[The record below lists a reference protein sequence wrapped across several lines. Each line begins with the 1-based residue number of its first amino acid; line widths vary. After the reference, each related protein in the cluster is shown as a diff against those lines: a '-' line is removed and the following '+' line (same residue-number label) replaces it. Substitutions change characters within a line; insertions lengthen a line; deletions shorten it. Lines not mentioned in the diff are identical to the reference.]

1 MQRPLY
7 TTPLVL
13 LVLAILLAWGDT
25 PATSNDEVPARVLS
39 DAAKRFLLRVETPPG
54 NPFGLRRN
62 PFGRRSRQTL
72 NDAGEIVA
80 LDLRGVAIEPSDT
93 QTIAEFKRLRVLNLA
108 NTNVSDA
115 DLEPLTSLPRLEKL
129 SLTGTKT
136 TDAGAVHI
144 AQMKSLT
151 NIDLCNTAI
160 THKALSRLA
169 ALPVLQHLDLAR
181 TRLTDESA
189 ESFKGLTSLTSIKLS
204 ETKVGDSVL
213 KTLAML
219 PLLRGVTL
227 DETAVTEA
235 GLEHLAQL
243 ERLRWMASDEL
254 TIREFVDRVSQ
265 EADHD
270 PSMMT
275 CFGVTLPRSG
285 DLSTRSIVQHP
296 VTPKDKDHLR
306 TRWRAEWDWKSD
318 LKGRGLYAEIAIQQR
333 TVIVTSA
340 GILD

>member
-54 NPFGLRRN
+54 NPFGPRRN

-80 LDLRGVAIEPSDT
+80 LDLRGVALESGDT
-93 QTIAEFKRLRVLNLA
+93 QTIAEFKRLRVLDIA

-115 DLEPLTSLPRLEKL
+115 DLEPLTSLPRLERL
-129 SLTGTKT
+129 SLTDTKI

-151 NIDLCNTAI
+151 HLDLCDTAI
-160 THKALSRLA
+160 TDKAFSQLA

-181 TRLTDESA
+181 TKLTDESA
-189 ESFKGLTSLTSIKLS
+189 ESFKALTSLTSIKLT
-204 ETKVGDSVL
+204 ETGVGDSVL
-213 KTLAML
+213 RALATL
-219 PLLRGVTL
+219 PLLRCITL
-227 DETAVTEA
+227 GDTAATKD
-235 GLEHLAQL
+235 GIDQLGQL
-243 ERLRWMASDEL
+243 ERMQWMASDEL
-254 TIREFVDRVSQ
+254 TAREFVNRISQ
-265 EADHD
+265 ESHD
-270 PSMMT
+270 DAAMMT
-275 CFGVTLPRSG
+275 CFGLNLPRTG
-285 DLSTRSIVQHP
+285 DFSTRSVVRRP
-296 VTPKDKDHLR
+296 ATRKDDELQR
-306 TRWRAEWDWKSD
+306 MRWRAEWDWKINGKD
-318 LKGRGLYAEIAIQQR
+318 QGLYAEIAIQQR